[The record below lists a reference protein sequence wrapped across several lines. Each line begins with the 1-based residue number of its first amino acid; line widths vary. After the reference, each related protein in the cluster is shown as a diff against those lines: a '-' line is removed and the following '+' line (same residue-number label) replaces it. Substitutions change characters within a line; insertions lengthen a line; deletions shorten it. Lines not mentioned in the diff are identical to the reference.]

1 MNVLSC
7 ADFGLNTGADP
18 FLLWG
23 IILAIV
29 LIFILIVRHF
39 VPQEQYE
46 AADPEKFAENIL
58 EYRDACLN
66 KMVTYILLQY
76 GVPLDKME
84 NTAKSY
90 QTDLEC
96 VMIDIPVADLD
107 MWLYANYNTKKYIL
121 NATQVMPDGTIKVF
135 TDVADMKDDVMCDYI
150 WLQKFI
156 YEVQDGIADWEHKT
170 YAEVFKDLA
179 EIASAP
185 EFANLSEQERE
196 TIFYSSILE
205 FADLFQKRKY
215 RKSEVIN
222 PYMRLLAYLFASGK
236 REDFIKFVNGQVD
249 SITKPSKEPIT
260 VEEKEE
266 V

>member
-1 MNVLSC
+1 MNILSC
-7 ADFGLNTGADP
+7 ISNYGDANS

-23 IILAIV
+23 IILAAVVVIVIV
-29 LIFILIVRHF
+29 LIRHF
-39 VPQEQYE
+39 LPQEKYE
-46 AADPEKFAENIL
+46 AADPEQLAENIM
-58 EYRDACLN
+58 EYRNACLN
-66 KMVTYILLQY
+66 KMVTYILRQY
-76 GVPLDKME
+76 GVSLDKME
-84 NTAKSY
+84 NIATSY

-96 VMIDIPVADLD
+96 VLIDIPVADLD
-107 MWLYANYNTKKYIL
+107 MWLYANYNTKKYII

-150 WLQKFI
+150 WLQNFI

-196 TIFYSSILE
+196 TIFYSSVLE
-205 FADLFQKRKY
+205 FADLLQKRKY

-222 PYMRLLAYLFASGK
+222 PYMRLIAYLFASGK
-236 REDFIKFVNGQVD
+236 REDFIKFVNSQVD
-249 SITKPSKEPIT
+249 SITKSSNEPIT
-260 VEEKEE
+260 VEENEE

>member
-1 MNVLSC
+1 MNILSC
-7 ADFGLNTGADP
+7 VSNYGDADT
-18 FLLWG
+18 FLIWG
-23 IILAIV
+23 IILAVV
-29 LIFILIVRHF
+29 LIFILMVGYF

-46 AADPEKFAENIL
+46 AADPEKLAENIL

-84 NTAKSY
+84 NIAKSY

-107 MWLYANYNTKKYIL
+107 MYLYANYNTKKYIL

-135 TDVADMKDDVMCDYI
+135 TDVADIKDDVMCDYI

-156 YEVQDGIADWEHKT
+156 CEVQKGIADWKNKT
-170 YAEVFKDLA
+170 YSEVFKDIA
-179 EIASAP
+179 EIASAS
-185 EFANLSEQERE
+185 ELANLSGQEKE

-205 FADLFQKRKY
+205 LSNLFQKRKY
-215 RKSEVIN
+215 RKQEVIN
-222 PYMRLLAYLFASGK
+222 PYMRLIAYLFASGK
-236 REDFIKFVNGQVD
+236 REDFVKFVSDQVD
-249 SITKPSKEPIT
+249 SITKPSDEIIT
-260 VEEKEE
+260 VEENEE

>member
-1 MNVLSC
+1 MNILSC
-7 ADFGLNTGADP
+7 IANYGGADP

-23 IILAIV
+23 IILAVV
-29 LIFILIVRHF
+29 LIAILVIRYF
-39 VPQEQYE
+39 TPQEKYE
-46 AADPEKFAENIL
+46 AADPEQLAENIM

-76 GVPLDKME
+76 GVPLEKME
-84 NTAKSY
+84 NMAKSY

-96 VMIDIPVADLD
+96 VLIDIPVADLD
-107 MWLYANYNTKKYIL
+107 MWLYANYNTKKYII

-135 TDVADMKDDVMCDYI
+135 TDVTDIKDDTMCDYI

-156 YEVQDGIADWEHKT
+156 YDVQDGVSDWEHKT
-170 YAEVFKDLA
+170 YTEVFKDIA

-205 FADLFQKRKY
+205 FSHLFQKRKY
-215 RKSEVIN
+215 RKSEIVN
-222 PYMRLLAYLFASGK
+222 PYMRLVAYLFASGK
-236 REDFIKFVNGQVD
+236 REDFIKFVNTQVD
-249 SITKPSKEPIT
+249 NITKPSSELIEP
-260 VEEKEE
+260 EEKEE
-266 V
+266 A